1 MSETPPSILNVD
13 DYNPSRYARTKVLQQ
28 AGFNVTE
35 ASTGRDTLRIVAE
48 QNPLLVLLDVNLPD
62 MSGFEVCHQIK
73 TDPKTKGTTVVHI
86 SASSIQTHHQV
97 HGLDTGAEGYLVEPI
112 EPSVL
117 IATVKAFLRARK
129 AEDALRRSNDELEWF
144 AYRVAH
150 DLSEPLRTV
159 TAHTQLL
166 EEALAGRL
174 DEKTSQHFHFVVD
187 GAQRMKLFID
197 DFLKYAQVTHVDRET
212 AALDCE
218 AMFGHVLSNL
228 AAAIQSCG
236 ARITHDSLPV
246 VVADPALEYVF
257 QNLISNAIKYQRE
270 GVPPEIHVAARE
282 ENNGWLFSVRDNGV
296 GIEPQHS
303 ESVFDIFRRLHSR
316 DIPGNGIGLALSRK
330 IVKAGGGT
338 IWVESV
344 PGVGSTFYFTLP
356 GRLQHTPRP

>member
-1 MSETPPSILNVD
+1 MDENAPFILNVD

-35 ASTGRDTLRIVAE
+35 AATGRDTLRIVAD

-62 MSGFEVCHQIK
+62 MTGFEVCHQIK

-97 HGLDTGAEGYLVEPI
+97 YGLDTGAEGYLVEPI
-112 EPSVL
+112 EPGLL
-117 IATVKAFLRARK
+117 IATVKAFIRARK

-166 EEALAGRL
+166 EEALTGKL
-174 DEKTSQHFHFVVD
+174 DEKTFPHFHFVID
-187 GAQRMKLFID
+187 GAQRMKSFID
-197 DFLKYAQVTHVDRET
+197 DFLRYAQVTHVDRER
-212 AALDCE
+212 AALDCGALLE
-218 AMFGHVLSNL
+218 QVVSNL
-228 AAAIQSCG
+228 AAAIESCG
-236 ARITHDSLPV
+236 ARVTHDALPV

-257 QNLISNAIKYQRE
+257 QNLISNAIKYRRE
-270 GVPPEIHVAARE
+270 DAPPEIHVSARAE
-282 ENNGWLFSVRDNGV
+282 SVGWLFSVRDNGM
-296 GIEPQHS
+296 GIEAQHR
-303 ESVFDIFRRLHSR
+303 ETIFDIFRRLNNR
-316 DIPGNGIGLALSRK
+316 DIPGSGIGLALSRK

-338 IWVESV
+338 IWVESE
-344 PGVGSTFYFTLP
+344 PGAGSTFYFTLP
-356 GRLQHTPRP
+356 KHAPRA